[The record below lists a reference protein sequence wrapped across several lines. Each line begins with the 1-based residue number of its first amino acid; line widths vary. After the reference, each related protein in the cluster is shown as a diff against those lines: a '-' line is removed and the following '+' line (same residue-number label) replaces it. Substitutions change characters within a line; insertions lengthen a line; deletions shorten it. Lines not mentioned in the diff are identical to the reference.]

1 MKFIDTHIHLQDF
14 NANYTPQL
22 IKKSVEAGIEGFICV
37 STSEKDWASVAK
49 LSEEY
54 EEITPAFGLHPWY
67 VAEAKE
73 DTISKL
79 ETYLQQYPKSLTGEC
94 GLDGLKPEREKQEK
108 LFAAQIELAQKYKR
122 PILIHTVKSGGMLE
136 KFWPKLKKSVY
147 VIHSFS
153 GSLEQARQIL
163 QNGGYISFSL
173 SILRNKEREKILNF
187 IPRDKLLLETD
198 SPYQG
203 LSKGA
208 QNTPLNLPYLLQ
220 EIAKIRQENAEDLAQ
235 TIYQNSQGLINGTY

>member
-22 IKKSVEAGIEGFICV
+22 IKKSIDAGIEGFICV
-37 STSEKDWASVAK
+37 STSEKDWSRVAK

-54 EEITPAFGLHPWY
+54 EGITAAFGIHPWY
-67 VAEAKE
+67 VDKAAEDA
-73 DTISKL
+73 ILKL
-79 ETYLQQYPKSLTGEC
+79 ETYLRQYPRSMVGEC
-94 GLDGLKPEREKQEK
+94 GLDGLKPERKKQEK
-108 LFAAQIELAQKYKR
+108 LFAAQIDLAQNYKR
-122 PILIHTVKSGGMLE
+122 AILIHSVKSGGMLE
-136 KFWPKLKKSVY
+136 KFWPELKKSVY

-153 GSLEQARQIL
+153 GSLEQTRQIL

-173 SILRNKEREKILNF
+173 SILRNKERAEILKQTPKEKI
-187 IPRDKLLLETD
+187 LLETD

-203 LSKGA
+203 LIKGE

-220 EIAKIRQENAEDLAQ
+220 EIAKMRQEDAEELAQ
-235 TIYQNSQGLINGTY
+235 TIYQNSQGIINGTY

>member
-37 STSEKDWASVAK
+37 STSEKDWANVAK

-54 EEITPAFGLHPWY
+54 NSVTPAFGLHPWN
-67 VAEAKE
+67 VAEAQE
-73 DTISKL
+73 DEFLKL
-79 ETYLQQYPKSLTGEC
+79 ETYLQQYPKSLVGEC
-94 GLDGLKPEREKQEK
+94 GLDGLKSEREKQEK
-108 LFAAQIELAQKYKR
+108 LFAAQIELAQSHKR
-122 PILIHTVKSGGMLE
+122 PILIHMVKSGGMLE

-147 VIHSFS
+147 VIHSFN

-173 SILRNKEREKILNF
+173 SILRNKEREKILNI
-187 IPRDKLLLETD
+187 IPKDKLLLETD

-203 LSKGA
+203 LIKGE
-208 QNTPLNLPYLLQ
+208 QNTPLNLPYLLH
-220 EIAKIRQENAEDLAQ
+220 EIAKMRQEDAEDLAQ
-235 TIYQNSQGLINGTY
+235 NIYQNSQGLINGTY